1 MASYIYFTPATDVAA
16 VNFIAEANGHGPDN
30 ISVPLVD
37 TVTGTHWF
45 GAQNGYGPDSLSIPL
60 VDTVTGDPWY
70 GTHSFVNLL
79 EESPTQWPASE
90 FTVIVEIY
98 EDGDSQANWQDALT
112 NNNLVSA

>member
-1 MASYIYFTPATDVAA
+1 MPSYCYFTPANEVDA
-16 VNFIAEANGHGPDN
+16 VNEIAEANGHGPDN

-45 GAQNGYGPDSLSIPL
+45 GA
-60 VDTVTGDPWY
+60 
-70 GTHSFVNLL
+70 HSFVNLL

-98 EDGDSQANWQDALT
+98 EDGDPQANWQDALA
-112 NNNLVSA
+112 NNNLEAA

>member
-16 VNFIAEANGHGPDN
+16 VNAKAEE
-30 ISVPLVD
+30 
-37 TVTGTHWF
+37 
-45 GAQNGYGPDSLSIPL
+45 NGYGPDSLSIPL

-98 EDGDSQANWQDALT
+98 EDGDSQANWQDALA
-112 NNNLVSA
+112 NNNLEAA